1 MITITI
7 SSGTTSVTSAVSI
20 ATNYVVEGS
29 GAGRQQW
36 RRAEDLKD
44 SRNGRNGLQP
54 NNDRP
59 QMGMTTSVGSGVVAT
74 SAVADSVD
82 TVVVYDGGVTYF
94 TQVKSGG

>member
-36 RRAEDLKD
+36 RRAEDLKIPVTGGTV
-44 SRNGRNGLQP
+44 SNQIMIGRKWG
-54 NNDRP
+54 
-59 QMGMTTSVGSGVVAT
+59 
-74 SAVADSVD
+74 
-82 TVVVYDGGVTYF
+82 
-94 TQVKSGG
+94 